1 MADKVYTSD
10 ELADWLFEKAS
21 HEPAARA
28 RKILMINEERG
39 QSYTIVGK
47 LYFFRYDPLWKN
59 KLTQYDKFPMCFA
72 LEEPNHSKN
81 GYGFL
86 GLNLHYLSGGARK
99 AVIENF
105 MLYASNKKMDETTR
119 MRINYDLIKFM
130 GKLHSVVKPSI
141 HRYLFAHCRSHFI
154 EVFPDEYDIA
164 IQLPVEEWVFK
175 R

>member
-10 ELADWLFEKAS
+10 ELAEWLFEKAS

-86 GLNLHYLSGGARK
+86 GLNLHYLNGNARK
-99 AVIENF
+99 AVLANF
-105 MLYASNKKMDETTR
+105 MEFLSNNNMDETTR
-119 MRINYDLIKFM
+119 VKMDYDKI
-130 GKLHSVVKPSI
+130 G
-141 HRYLFAHCRSHFI
+141 RAH
-154 EVFPDEYDIA
+154 V
-164 IQLPVEEWVFK
+164 
-175 R
+175 